1 MARSG
6 RLVEGDVVAHG
17 FELANSVVAGFL
29 GVEAGEVVPAGVVV
43 GGVGRGDV
51 PDRDEQCALNGDVG
65 FQGAAASGD
74 PPIFGEHVGFLLQ
87 WNGFLVETSP

>member
-17 FELANSVVAGFL
+17 FELADGIVSGFL
-29 GVEAGEVVPAGVVV
+29 GVEAGEVVTAGIVV

-51 PDRDEQCALNGDVG
+51 PDRDE
-65 FQGAAASGD
+65 
-74 PPIFGEHVGFLLQ
+74 
-87 WNGFLVETSP
+87 